1 MNEERNRI
9 GAWHGF
15 ALDLVIIM
23 SMTVLTALRI
33 AQITVFIAIVGPLVG
48 ARLSAM
54 RYMRDGGG
62 GGPSGSAFA
71 AIGLG
76 LWLLLRR
83 PTEVG

>member
-1 MNEERNRI
+1 MNEERIRAS
-9 GAWHGF
+9 AWQGF
-15 ALDLVIIM
+15 TLDIVIIV

-62 GGPSGSAFA
+62 PGSAFA
-71 AIGLG
+71 AISLG
-76 LWLLLRR
+76 LWTLLRR
-83 PTEVG
+83 PVGVG